1 MGLEAPAERGGTAG
15 EEGLL
20 VGEAAEVADGVMGVV
35 GTWDEPSLVAA
46 DVEVGLTAEVGL
58 KVRKLIVIRSDK
70 VCRQPLI
77 S

>member
-1 MGLEAPAERGGTAG
+1 MGLVAPAERGGTAG
-15 EEGLL
+15 VEGLL

-58 KVRKLIVIRSDK
+58 KVRKIIVIRSK
-70 VCRQPLI
+70 EVCP
-77 S
+77 